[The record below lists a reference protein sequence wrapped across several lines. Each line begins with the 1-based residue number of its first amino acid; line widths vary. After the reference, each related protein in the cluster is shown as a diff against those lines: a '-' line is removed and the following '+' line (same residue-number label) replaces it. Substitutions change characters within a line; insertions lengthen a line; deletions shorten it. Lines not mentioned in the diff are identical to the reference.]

1 MDKAIKNEWNT
12 EEVLTGTFCGSGRG
26 FGFVS
31 CPDLEEDIF
40 ISARDTAGAFHGDDV
55 QVQIVKSAA
64 PGRRSEG
71 RIVRILR
78 RNTREITGVVQKRH
92 HLSV

>member
-1 MDKAIKNEWNT
+1 MELFRLYLEKRRDSMDKAIKNERNT

-40 ISARDTAGAFHGDDV
+40 ISARDTA
-55 QVQIVKSAA
+55 
-64 PGRRSEG
+64 
-71 RIVRILR
+71 
-78 RNTREITGVVQKRH
+78 
-92 HLSV
+92 

>member
-1 MDKAIKNEWNT
+1 MDKAIHNERNT
-12 EEVLTGTFCGSGRG
+12 EEVLVGTFCGSGRG

-55 QVQIVKSAA
+55 QVQIICIRLALKDMKTSI
-64 PGRRSEG
+64 RDSSQEDSSKEWQ
-71 RIVRILR
+71 LQ
-78 RNTREITGVVQKRH
+78 GVLQ
-92 HLSV
+92 